1 MGLCAGLIWLFL
13 RTKTGTAM
21 TAVGSNPDYARA
33 SGISVDR
40 MRTISV
46 IISTLLGAIGIVVY
60 QQSFGF
66 IQLYNAPLFMPLSA
80 VAAILIGGASINKAS
95 MLNVVVGAFLFQGLL
110 TMTPSVINSALQ
122 TDMSEIIRIIVSNG
136 MILYALTRKTEG
148 GLMSNSSGKSSSL
161 GRFFTEYA
169 VVIIFLVITLASI
182 KPSGLSLV
190 YIVQEIITRLG
201 RNSFLVLALLLPIYA
216 GMGLNFGMTLGAMAG
231 QIGLIFAINWNI
243 TGVQGLA
250 FAALLGM
257 PVSLLLGWVCGAVLN
272 RAKGREMVTGYILA
286 FFINGIYQF
295 VVLYLMGSV
304 IPITLPGHPAVAR
317 LRHPQH
323 PEPGRGAPV
332 PGQPADAAA
341 WAPSPCRSP
350 PSWSSPCCACS
361 SSGSAGRKLGQDMR
375 AVGYDM
381 AVADMAGIAVDQT
394 RIIAIIIST
403 VLACFGQIIFLQNMG
418 NVATYNAHDQTSFF
432 AVAAIL
438 VGGASVKKATIP
450 NVFIGVVLLHSLFVV
465 SPLAGQNLFGSAM
478 IGEYFR
484 QFIGYGVIALSLVL
498 YAWRSRREAERARE
512 GLRGAA
518 VQAAAAGTAAK
529 AGAP

>member
-1 MGLCAGLIWLFL
+1 MSTK
-13 RTKTGTAM
+13 RT
-21 TAVGSNPDYARA
+21 R
-33 SGISVDR
+33 
-40 MRTISV
+40 
-46 IISTLLGAIGIVVY
+46 
-60 QQSFGF
+60 
-66 IQLYNAPLFMPLSA
+66 
-80 VAAILIGGASINKAS
+80 
-95 MLNVVVGAFLFQGLL
+95 
-110 TMTPSVINSALQ
+110 
-122 TDMSEIIRIIVSNG
+122 
-136 MILYALTRKTEG
+136 
-148 GLMSNSSGKSSSL
+148 SL
-161 GRFFTEYA
+161 GGFFTEYS
-169 VVIIFLVITLASI
+169 VVIIFLAITLASI

-190 YIVQEIITRLG
+190 YIIQEIVTRLG

-257 PVSLLLGWVCGAVLN
+257 PISLLLGWVCGSVLN

-304 IPITLPGHPAVAR
+304 IPITSPAILLSRGYGIRNTLNLEGVRQSLDVLLMLHLGPFALPIATFLVISLLCLFIIWFR
-317 LRHPQH
+317 K
-323 PEPGRGAPV
+323 
-332 PGQPADAAA
+332 
-341 WAPSPCRSP
+341 S
-350 PSWSSPCCACS
+350 
-361 SSGSAGRKLGQDMR
+361 KLGQDMR

-498 YAWRSRREAERARE
+498 YAWRSRRETERARE

-518 VQAAAAGTAAK
+518 GQAAAAAAAASGTADK
-529 AGAP
+529 TGAP